1 MRIDCVDRCCVAT
14 FADGAF
20 ATSER
25 GRGVTATLCR
35 TDRTSDL
42 LHVLAWASV
51 LPFTRDSVRSGVFTW
66 GWLMAARPAAERDA
80 RRVLLGV

>member
-1 MRIDCVDRCCVAT
+1 MRP

-35 TDRTSDL
+35 TDRATTSDL

-51 LPFTRDSVRSGVFTW
+51 LPFTRDSVRLG
-66 GWLMAARPAAERDA
+66 
-80 RRVLLGV
+80 RVHVGLADGGAVCC